1 MKPTK
6 RDFSERPLLVYWE
19 TTQSCALACRHCRA
33 EAMLACHPDQ
43 LTHEE
48 GRSLLKQIARFDAPL
63 PQLILT
69 GGDPLSREDL
79 YLLIEEAQRL
89 GIDVS
94 ITPSATPALTAGE
107 IARLKALGIQA
118 LGLSLDGSTA
128 ERHDGIRGVAGCFER
143 TIRAAR
149 AAGELGLPIQIN
161 TLVSNETAGDLAA
174 IYELL
179 KTFPVMRWSL
189 FFLIAVGRGKALQE
203 VSPEVGELIMSWVYD
218 ISKTA
223 PFLIKTTEA
232 PSYRR
237 IALEH
242 MFRDGNKPS
251 PAERA
256 SAFNGFSIRDGH
268 GIMFVSHTGE
278 IYPSGFLPSS
288 AGNVRSDDLVE
299 VYRNSP
305 TFRALHSA
313 NNFKGRCGQCGFRFI
328 CGGSRARAFAHTGDM
343 LQSDPLCSYE
353 P

>member
-1 MKPTK
+1 VKPTQ
-6 RDFSERPLLVYWE
+6 RDFNERPLLVYWE
-19 TTQSCALACRHCRA
+19 ITQSCALACRHCRA
-33 EAMLACHPDQ
+33 EAMLACHPNQ

-63 PQLILT
+63 PQVILT

-94 ITPSATPALTAGE
+94 ITPSATPALTTGE
-107 IARLKALGIQA
+107 ISRLKALGIQA

-128 ERHDGIRGVAGCFER
+128 EHHDGIRGVSGCFER
-143 TIRAAR
+143 TIRAAH
-149 AAGELGLPIQIN
+149 AAAEVGLPIQIN
-161 TLVSNETAGDLAA
+161 TLVSDETAGDLAA

-189 FFLIAVGRGKALQE
+189 FFLIAVGRGKALKE
-203 VSPEVGELIMSWVYD
+203 VSPETGEMIMAWIYD

-242 MFRDGNKPS
+242 MYRDRDQS
-251 PAERA
+251 STAARA
-256 SAFNGFSIRDGH
+256 ATFNGFSIRDGH

-278 IYPSGFLPSS
+278 IYPSGFLPSR

-305 TFRALHSA
+305 TFRALHSP
-313 NNFKGRCGQCGFRFI
+313 NNFQGRCGQCGFRFI